1 MNHLQRADRNLQ
13 KDSEFKFAEQIKLQK
28 QKVCLHFQL
37 KGDRMQNNNTNY
49 YLLKHRVFFKKM
61 GQTRPLFVYF
71 RSFHMTNIGQIL

>member
-49 YLLKHRVFFKKM
+49 YLLKHRVFLKKWAKP
-61 GQTRPLFVYF
+61 GLF
-71 RSFHMTNIGQIL
+71 SFIFVLFT

>member
-49 YLLKHRVFFKKM
+49 YLLKLRVFFKKM

>member
-49 YLLKHRVFFKKM
+49 YLLKHRVYKSLHL
-61 GQTRPLFVYF
+61 Q
-71 RSFHMTNIGQIL
+71 